1 MKETDGGG
9 GKGGAGGGSR
19 PCPHLQPP
27 SPASTA
33 TSSLCSWPGL
43 GTRWQREVSV
53 FHLTPSG
60 ASGSSLELEIRSPLL
75 GVREIM
81 RNHSEPR
88 GWKTQSAQSDDIAR
102 PPASHRS
109 QRHPNPGQTPQRLCL
124 CLPVPCSS
132 SSPDRTTLDPKLD
145 YTGPGFLCLRAVS
158 SAWNTSPFS

>member
-1 MKETDGGG
+1 MGAGA
-9 GKGGAGGGSR
+9 KGGQEVGVDPAPTCSR
-19 PCPHLQPP
+19 PAQPVLP
-27 SPASTA
+27 PAASV
-33 TSSLCSWPGL
+33 PGL
-43 GTRWQREVSV
+43 ALAPEGRGKCLYSISPLLGPPVPLWQ
-53 FHLTPSG
+53 SG
-60 ASGSSLELEIRSPLL
+60 DKVTLPLL

-81 RNHSEPR
+81 RSHSEPR

-109 QRHPNPGQTPQRLCL
+109 QEHPNPGQTPWRLSL